1 MVPSLRK
8 QFNASF
14 TPEKYKGFL
23 RRVDAQCGTHVQ
35 FRLSETPCFF
45 PKELIDR
52 MARDGRELIRQLVDN
67 PEYRAKSD
75 EAVPAEFKVPNEP
88 PHPMFVQ
95 VDFGLV
101 RDARRELQPKL
112 VELQAF
118 PSLYAY
124 QGPLAQAY
132 VDVYGLE
139 ERTSDLGPQT
149 SGSGPSTSGSH
160 SPELKYFLSGLSA
173 ASYRDLLRRAI
184 LGRNDPEN
192 VILMEIHPQ
201 EQKTLPD
208 FLLTEKMLGVRAV
221 DIVDIKKEGP
231 RLYYERGGKRVPI
244 RRIYNRT
251 IVDELER
258 KQVKLNFDWRDE
270 LDVEWAGHPNW
281 YFRISK
287 FSIPYLQ
294 HASVPK
300 TWFLDRLEDIP
311 QNLENCAL
319 KPLYSFA
326 GLGVVIAPKKEDIA
340 AIPWEKRPYYILQ
353 ERMHFEPVI
362 DTPYGG
368 TKAEVRVMYIWLE
381 ELTPVLTIIRM
392 GRGLMMGVDHN
403 KNMEWVGAS
412 AGLWVE

>member
-1 MVPSLRK
+1 MIPSLRR
-8 QFNASF
+8 QFNQNF
-14 TPEKYKGFL
+14 TPEKYHEFI
-23 RRVDAQCGTHVQ
+23 RRIDDSCGTHVQ

-52 MARDGRELIRQLVDN
+52 MALAGEELIRQLVDN
-67 PEYRAKSD
+67 GEYRTRSD
-75 EAVPAEFKVPNEP
+75 EAVPAEFKVPNEA

-101 RDARRELQPKL
+101 RDANGQLQPKL

-132 VDVYGLE
+132 IDVYGLDE
-139 ERTSDLGPQT
+139 SASVSRLPA
-149 SGSGPSTSGSH
+149 SGR
-160 SPELKYFLSGLSA
+160 LKYFLSGLETD
-173 ASYRDLLRRAI
+173 SYRELLRQAI
-184 LGRNDPEN
+184 VGSHDPEN
-192 VILMEIHPQ
+192 VILMEIDPAH
-201 EQKTLPD
+201 QKTLPD
-208 FLLTEKMLGVRAV
+208 FLLTEKLLGVRAV
-221 DIVDIKKEGP
+221 DIVNIKKDGS
-231 RLYYERGGKRVPI
+231 RLYYERDGKRVPI
-244 RRIYNRT
+244 RRIYNRA

-258 KQVKLNFDWRDE
+258 KNVKLGFDWRDD

-287 FSIPYLQ
+287 FSIPYLK

-300 TWFLDRLEDIP
+300 TWFLDQLPEIP
-311 QNLENCAL
+311 ADLENYAL

-326 GLGVVIAPKKEDIA
+326 GLGVIIAPKKKDVT
-340 AIPWEKRPYYILQ
+340 AIPADKRPYYILQ
-353 ERMHFEPVI
+353 ERMNFEPVI
-362 DTPYGG
+362 ETPFGR
-368 TKAEVRVMYIWLE
+368 TKAEVRVMYIWLD
-381 ELTPVLTIIRM
+381 ELKPVLTIIRM

-412 AGLWVE
+412 AGLYLD